1 MKQLLWTILLLGLI
15 GCGGASRQYLLSAD
29 IGTASHATKRSVQI
43 GVDKVTVPGY
53 MEESRIAI
61 QKPGGEISY
70 RDEGWAVPTPKA
82 LTSSLIRSLQQR
94 FSNPNVYL
102 FPWDVEREGGLRVK
116 VTIQRF
122 IYSSGKV
129 MLEANYFIKRI
140 GSRHKRSYLFRTEV
154 PSAEDTPSIVRAM
167 GSAFGKLTEEI
178 GRRL

>member
-1 MKQLLWTILLLGLI
+1 MRQILWTLLLVGLI
-15 GCGGASRQYLLSAD
+15 GCGTASRQYLLSAD
-29 IGTASHATKRSVQI
+29 TAGSTHGTKRSVQI

-61 QKPGGEISY
+61 EKPGGEISY

-82 LTSSLIRSLQQR
+82 LTNSLIRSLQQR

-122 IYSSGKV
+122 IYSEGRV
-129 MLEANYFIKRI
+129 ILEANYFIKRI

-154 PSAEDTPSIVRAM
+154 PSEKDTPAIVRAM
-167 GSAFGKLTEEI
+167 GRAFGKLTEEI